1 MGRLLYVTLTRPDIT
16 HAVHRLSQFLVQP
29 REPHMK
35 AALRVL
41 QYIKGTPC
49 QGIYFPAKSDFH
61 LRAFCDADWARCPD
75 TRRSLTGYCM
85 FLVNFLI
92 SWRSKKPSVVS
103 RSSVE
108 AKHKSMATT
117 TYELVWLLGVAEPE
131 IYLWGSHL

>member
-1 MGRLLYVTLTRPDIT
+1 MGKLLYVTLTRPDIT

-92 SWRSKKPSVVS
+92 SWRSKKLSVVS

-131 IYLWGSHL
+131 IYLWGGHL